1 MNEKTSIIRQKKRLK
16 RTHTIIGNQAFTQK
30 TYSWEIIHHKSINSI
45 IAHQENRIER
55 LFIIDVTV

>member
-1 MNEKTSIIRQKKRLK
+1 MLVKKRLK